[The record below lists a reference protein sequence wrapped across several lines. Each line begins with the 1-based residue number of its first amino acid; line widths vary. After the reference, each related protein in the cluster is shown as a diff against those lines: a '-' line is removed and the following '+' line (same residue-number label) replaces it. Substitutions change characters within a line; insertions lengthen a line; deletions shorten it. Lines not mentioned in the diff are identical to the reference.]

1 MNIKID
7 KVVYPGKS
15 MAKIDGKVI
24 FTDQGLPGETV
35 EVSTLKE
42 TKNYTQCQTIKI
54 ITPSPQRQVPRCK
67 HYETCSLYQYM
78 TYPKQIEIK
87 KQQLQEILARQLKT
101 DLPDIKFRPSEKI
114 WGYRNKIK
122 LKVIWG
128 GKKVF
133 LAYNLPKSL
142 SQFVAVDECFLSPD
156 ITNSFLRTFVELIA
170 AKSFISITELTVR
183 ENAKNQLLVNVYYNP
198 SIDIKIHLDAFEPLV
213 KKFSIS
219 GLMFIDQK
227 TLNRTALF
235 GDCFFKEAFDDI
247 ELCVG
252 PESFFQINTGMLSV
266 LVNDMQNN
274 LDLGADKTLADL
286 YCGVGTFGIILS
298 QKVKKVIG
306 VESGPENFFFMKKNI
321 ELNNIKNFEARLR
334 SCEKNID
341 ALLDEKPD
349 LAIVDPP
356 RKGLDAI
363 ICNALAESGPPSLA
377 YISCDP
383 ATLARD
389 LKILLSGYNI
399 KKIYGYDFFPHTP
412 HIETMVLL
420 NRI

>member
-1 MNIKID
+1 MDIKID

-35 EVSTLKE
+35 EVSVLKE
-42 TKNYTQCQTIKI
+42 TKSYAQCRTVKI
-54 ITPSPQRQVPRCK
+54 ITPSPHRQAPRCK
-67 HYETCSLYQYM
+67 HYETCSLYQYID
-78 TYPKQIEIK
+78 YPEQIEIK
-87 KQQLQEILARQLKT
+87 KQQLREMLSRQLKI

-122 LKVIWG
+122 LKVIWNG
-128 GKKVF
+128 RKAF

-142 SQFVAVDECFLSPD
+142 ARFVAVDECFLSPGL
-156 ITNSFLRTFVELIA
+156 TNSFLKAFVELISA
-170 AKSFISITELTVR
+170 RSFKSIAGLTVR
-183 ENAKNQLLVNVYYNP
+183 ENAKNQLLVNVYYDP
-198 SIDIKIHLDAFEPLV
+198 SMDIKIRLDAFEGLV
-213 KKFSIS
+213 KKFPIS
-219 GLMFIDQK
+219 GFMFIDQK

-235 GDCFFKEAFDDI
+235 GDCFFKEAVNDI

-274 LDLGADKTLADL
+274 LDLGGDKTLADL

-306 VESGPENFFFMKKNI
+306 VESDPENFFFMKKNI
-321 ELNNIKNFEARLR
+321 EMNNIKNFEARLCT
-334 SCEKNID
+334 CEKNIRP
-341 ALLDEKPD
+341 LLDEKPD
-349 LAIVDPP
+349 LVIVDPP
-356 RKGLDAI
+356 RKGLDAG
-363 ICNALAESGPPSLA
+363 ICNALAESGPPGLA

-389 LKILLSGYNI
+389 LKILLSGYDI
-399 KKIYGYDFFPHTP
+399 KNLYAYDFFPHTP
-412 HIETMVLL
+412 HIETMALL
-420 NRI
+420 SRI